1 MNEFALIAKYFR
13 PLAAG
18 APGAFGLTDDAASF
32 AVPFGEDLVATCDA
46 IIEGTHFLPEDPIET
61 VARKLLRVNV
71 SDLAAKGARPHGYL
85 LSCLWR
91 RATPEATIA
100 RFAGAL
106 GEDQARFGITL
117 LGGDTTSGDGPMA
130 FSLTALGFVARGH
143 MIRRAG
149 AQAGDTLYV
158 TGTIGD
164 AHLGFLAATGKL
176 GRESEATL
184 AFLVGRYRV
193 PEPRLAFMLA
203 ARDHV
208 RAAIDVSDGL
218 LADAGHLAEASGVA
232 IEIDAS
238 RIPLS
243 DAASRWLAS
252 GGAIERL
259 ATGGDDYEVCFAAP
273 AGSAA
278 ALDAAARDTG
288 TRLTPIGRV
297 AAGSGIRLL
306 EAGGREILV
315 KSRGYAHF

>member
-13 PLAAG
+13 PLAG
-18 APGAFGLTDDAASF
+18 APGAFGLTDDAAAF
-32 AVPFGEDLVATCDA
+32 AVPAGEDLVATCDA

-71 SDLAAKGARPHGYL
+71 SDLAAKGARPLGYL
-85 LSCLWR
+85 LSCLW
-91 RATPEATIA
+91 AHTTLEATIA
-100 RFAGAL
+100 KFAGAL
-106 GEDQARFGITL
+106 GEDQARFGMTL

-130 FSLTALGFVARGH
+130 FSLTALGLVARGR

-149 AQAGDTLYV
+149 AQGGDTLYV

-164 AHLGFLAATGKL
+164 AHLGLLAATGAL
-176 GRESEATL
+176 DHVSEVAR
-184 AFLVGRYRV
+184 AFLIARYRV
-193 PEPRLAFMLA
+193 PEPRRAFMLA
-203 ARDHV
+203 ARDHIH
-208 RAAIDVSDGL
+208 AAIDVSDGL
-218 LADAGHLAEASGVA
+218 LADAGHLTEASGVA
-232 IEIDAS
+232 IEIDAA

-243 DAASRWLAS
+243 DAASQWLAS

-278 ALDAAARDTG
+278 ALDAVARETG

-297 AAGSGIRLL
+297 GVGSGIRLL
-306 EAGGREILV
+306 EANGHEIPV
-315 KSRGYAHF
+315 NSRGYAHF